1 MEVIYSHDSLS
12 KERHATM
19 QSVQSFIESLSS
31 SLLFAIYLLVVLFF
45 LLAWSGNSA
54 QGTMIG
60 LGNAVISPLVLSFNF
75 NSAKCL
81 QILTDGKVKQ
91 KHTLEAHEKYH
102 NNMVLA
108 T

>member
-54 QGTMIG
+54 QGTIIG
-60 LGNAVISPLVLSFNF
+60 LVSPVVLSFNF